1 MQRISQLKQD
11 SERKARNLEQ
21 QLNEGNAVRAA
32 QDEKISK
39 LESST
44 NKLQKE
50 CDQLT
55 NQIEEI
61 ETKAANLDVSIL
73 KDVFYVSKSF
83 RSIILSQ
90 QKVREIAR
98 LVNFLKTNN
107 ELRAIVVHTH

>member
-21 QLNEGNAVRAA
+21 QLNEGNAVRAT

-39 LESST
+39 LENST

-50 CDQLT
+50 CDQLN

-61 ETKAANLDVSIL
+61 ESKAANLDVSIA
-73 KDVFYVSKSF
+73 KGVFLCLQ
-83 RSIILSQ
+83 ILSQ
-90 QKVREIAR
+90 ENIVRVCGIAR
-98 LVNFLKTNN
+98 LVNCEN
-107 ELRAIVVHTH
+107 EK